1 MGRYINFLVKNDFHE
16 CLDHEK
22 AKVYATKACEKLN
35 EAWKKMP
42 YADGGEGYVTEYDGY
57 CDYIEVEFDSYS
69 PWSFWM
75 SLRDGYWAVETCM
88 NDYMINNYVYDVA
101 SEVYIVPLQC
111 RMICEALGEPEAW
124 ICFEDRLNNSPDAP
138 YELKDW
144 LEYAEKVGVKDVT
157 FEDFKQYRIE
167 PDADIKEEKKRL
179 INYNWDEYD
188 SGRGISYHILYF
200 ISK

>member
-1 MGRYINFLVKNDFHE
+1 
-16 CLDHEK
+16 
-22 AKVYATKACEKLN
+22 
-35 EAWKKMP
+35 
-42 YADGGEGYVTEYDGY
+42 
-57 CDYIEVEFDSYS
+57 
-69 PWSFWM
+69 
-75 SLRDGYWAVETCM
+75 
-88 NDYMINNYVYDVA
+88 
-101 SEVYIVPLQC
+101 
-111 RMICEALGEPEAW
+111 MICEALGEPEAW

-188 SGRGISYHILYF
+188 SGRGISYPILHF
-200 ISK
+200 KVCDFEDMVLLKED